1 MNQFNFLLSAVEG
14 DAGAMEQFQ
23 THLKELVKK
32 SLGWLIGIGTILVVL
47 WAIYIG
53 VKVLSAKKA
62 EQRIEAKEL
71 IKQFILG
78 IVIIFVLIVG
88 APLLIQTLIAW
99 ATSSGAL
106 A

>member
-23 THLKELVKK
+23 AHLKELVKK